1 MNLETYKKNIEDGLA
16 IDGGFGYT
24 EPDDVFV
31 RFFATP
37 ESNNISETS
46 IQHIGER
53 HRYINKDDIR
63 ISFLNSKTE
72 EIAEPSHFDF
82 YKDLMIKDV
91 LYREWFCFYFNDLK
105 IFSIPLMNCVGLY
118 LPDRLDIKKASN
130 IEKLLC
136 KKLTSGQTE
145 TLNLENLL
153 N

>member
-1 MNLETYKKNIEDGLA
+1 MNLETYKKNIEEGLA
-16 IDGGFGYT
+16 IDGGFRYT

-31 RFFATP
+31 RFFEKP
-37 ESNNISETS
+37 EIYNISQTS
-46 IQHIGER
+46 IQQIGER
-53 HRYINKDDIR
+53 RRYINKDDIR
-63 ISFLNSKTE
+63 ISFLDNKTE
-72 EIAEPSHFDF
+72 EIKEPQHFDF
-82 YKDLMIKDV
+82 YQDLIIKDI
-91 LYREWFCFYFNDLK
+91 LYRKWFCFYFNDLK